1 MGNLYQLRLIVATS
15 TTEDDSIQSERCLP
29 ALTALGRSRWAEI
42 REENFSQGLNRLSLE
57 EVETAMFVLHLDART
72 PSSWSESGRHSLLGD
87 QGCSLWCDK
96 SFNIIVFAN
105 GEATMHVEH
114 SWAGA

>member
-72 PSSWSESGRHSLLGD
+72 PSSWSESGRHSLLGN